1 MVFGPPASKPLTE
14 EDKKKLGNV
23 ALEIKKV
30 QDDLYTPPAGLD
42 LPEEVTNKAMNI
54 LHIEQWLNKTL
65 VESDILKLSANER
78 KISGKNDGLLDYGID
93 RRTLENSGLLTS

>member
-1 MVFGPPASKPLTE
+1 MTE